1 MNCCIAT
8 VILMLQDTV
17 QYAAVLVL
25 MNHLHVYSNL
35 LPCKVTMSH
44 TPSLLLMGAREGHGL
59 RLETAGKRTHAVN
72 HGIG

>member
-1 MNCCIAT
+1 
-8 VILMLQDTV
+8 MLQDTV
-17 QYAAVLVL
+17 QYSAVLVL

-59 RLETAGKRTHAVN
+59 QVETAGKKTHGVN